1 MLLTNLH
8 LYEKFFLFAF
18 TQKGRRWV
26 FKRQPLSVAHHLAV
40 AVLVELAMMNRIG
53 LLEDQSG
60 LYVIRPT
67 PTDDPILDDV
77 LEYIGRNSLSSGDWV
92 SQEKIA
98 LMGDL
103 LALPQ
108 KLLKLWYNRGL
119 TEIEERKFL
128 FLFPQTWHILKSGVA
143 RVTLRGQL
151 REIIFSR
158 ADADWETEVL
168 LLLIQT
174 CWIHDQITVN
184 MRETNALW
192 SHTND
197 IFPDW
202 LPPKGE
208 IVGVLE
214 IPDIHPDCSAAIGEI
229 LIGIEPPEHVR

>member
-1 MLLTNLH
+1 MLLNNLH
-8 LYEKFFLFAF
+8 LYEKFFLFRF

-26 FKRQPLSVAHHLAV
+26 FKRPPLSVAHHLSV
-40 AVLVELAMMNRIG
+40 ALLVELGMMNRIG

-60 LYVIRPT
+60 LYVLRPQ
-67 PTDDPILDDV
+67 PTNDPLLDDV
-77 LEYIGRNSLSSGDWV
+77 LEYVGRNSLSSGDWV

-119 TEIEERKFL
+119 TEIEEHKFL
-128 FLFPQTWHILKSGVA
+128 AVFPQTWHVLKSSVA
-143 RVTLRGQL
+143 RVGLRDHL
-151 REIIFSR
+151 REVIFNR
-158 ADADWETEVL
+158 ADADWDTEVL

-174 CWIHDQITVN
+174 CWIHDQLTTN
-184 MRETNALW
+184 MRETNLLW
-192 SHTND
+192 THTNN

-208 IVGVLE
+208 VVGVLE

-229 LIGIEPPEHVR
+229 LIGIEPPDHVR